1 MAQIDLG
8 KLKFTWK
15 GQWTTSTAYESDDVV
30 YHLNSAYVCVT
41 DVASSNTT
49 APNVSTSFEK
59 ITQGLQHLGAY
70 SSSTTYYPGDLVTYL
85 NAWYIYKQVA
95 AASGNLPTVTANWD
109 VVVPAA
115 PQAVTTTSGDLATRD
130 KEHNLIRF
138 PIGTKGQTLKAK
150 EDPYETLTT
159 DNSFDYVVNTTSGRY
174 ANIHEANST
183 HGSGTL
189 LLGDASTQATPT
201 LTRGQK
207 YTFIFAANGLTYSF
221 KDPTDGSYSGAGS
234 GGRLT
239 TAEGVDVVSITN
251 GGTIVFEPNASTPNS
266 VVIRDEA
273 NQGDVATITVIDMRH
288 TVEWSGG
295 TSNAALTFADGNT
308 DFDKGVG
315 KTRVQGHD
323 IPLKKADPAP
333 TLFNSDYN
341 TYTES
346 LRATPTW
353 AAAFGK
359 GQKYANSIT
368 GSCYRQ
374 GGVITSDGLPMHWG
388 NPYHDSN
395 AYTYGMGG
403 GVGSSV
409 GRQSVYPNLQS
420 SSLRVPLFFKKAI
433 AGHSDYAKFL
443 TDMNGSSLGY
453 TKNTMRPKIIEA
465 HKDYRCGYYLAEN
478 GILFFAGYN
487 GYGLM
492 GNGGSSYN
500 FYELVACPFYN
511 DSGTQLTGA
520 NYPKIAQIA
529 YTGASNNYTD
539 GDYQSCVALDTDG
552 IVYTVG
558 YGGNYNLGRG
568 GTSTSYYFQAIS
580 SNKSAFGNEKV
591 IYITTSEHS
600 SGTSHSGAITE
611 SGKLYLWGYNGY
623 GNCGNGSTTAI
634 SAPYNASDNSNSSI
648 YGKTVDHVVLNNSAG
663 HNMTHCMTTDGKLHA
678 CGYME
683 DYGMYAGV
691 ASANN
696 ASRGNFGEF
705 THGSDTGFWNS
716 DNQKVISFWMSG
728 GRYPVTYMIT
738 DGGDSGEPKL
748 YACGDNAYGSQ
759 GTNTTYSSSG
769 NTSTAI
775 GAWKGGE
782 CQFTTFGDD
791 EVGSDNSRPNEV
803 SGTRSTFEDSTH
815 ANYQQL
821 KIGKI
826 VKVAT
831 SNYHQNSATKAM
843 ALDENGQV
851 YITGYWGYMPDYH
864 FERDDGAQFES
875 TNNYINRW
883 VPCFSQPEPVVDVA
897 FVGNNS
903 TSEEGWL
910 FIGKSGTCYTGGYSG
925 WYQNGA
931 TDQGTYSLQA
941 MEINSYAG
949 N

>member
-1 MAQIDLG
+1 
-8 KLKFTWK
+8 
-15 GQWTTSTAYESDDVV
+15 
-30 YHLNSAYVCVT
+30 
-41 DVASSNTT
+41 
-49 APNVSTSFEK
+49 
-59 ITQGLQHLGAY
+59 
-70 SSSTTYYPGDLVTYL
+70 
-85 NAWYIYKQVA
+85 
-95 AASGNLPTVTANWD
+95 
-109 VVVPAA
+109 
-115 PQAVTTTSGDLATRD
+115 
-130 KEHNLIRF
+130 
-138 PIGTKGQTLKAK
+138 
-150 EDPYETLTT
+150 
-159 DNSFDYVVNTTSGRY
+159 
-174 ANIHEANST
+174 
-183 HGSGTL
+183 
-189 LLGDASTQATPT
+189 
-201 LTRGQK
+201 
-207 YTFIFAANGLTYSF
+207 
-221 KDPTDGSYSGAGS
+221 
-234 GGRLT
+234 
-239 TAEGVDVVSITN
+239 
-251 GGTIVFEPNASTPNS
+251 
-266 VVIRDEA
+266 
-273 NQGDVATITVIDMRH
+273 
-288 TVEWSGG
+288 
-295 TSNAALTFADGNT
+295 
-308 DFDKGVG
+308 
-315 KTRVQGHD
+315 
-323 IPLKKADPAP
+323 
-333 TLFNSDYN
+333 
-341 TYTES
+341 
-346 LRATPTW
+346 
-353 AAAFGK
+353 
-359 GQKYANSIT
+359 
-368 GSCYRQ
+368 
-374 GGVITSDGLPMHWG
+374 
-388 NPYHDSN
+388 
-395 AYTYGMGG
+395 
-403 GVGSSV
+403 
-409 GRQSVYPNLQS
+409 
-420 SSLRVPLFFKKAI
+420 
-433 AGHSDYAKFL
+433 
-443 TDMNGSSLGY
+443 MNGSSLGY

-520 NYPKIAQIA
+520 NYPKITQIA
-529 YTGASNNYTD
+529 YTGGNNNYTD

-600 SGTSHSGAITE
+600 SGVSHSGAITE

-648 YGKTVDHVVLNNSAG
+648 YGKTVDHVVLNNAAG
-663 HNMTHCMTTDGKLHA
+663 YNMTHCMTTDGKLHA

-759 GTNTTYSSSG
+759 ATNLTYSSSG
-769 NTSTAI
+769 NTATAI

-803 SGTRSTFEDSTH
+803 SGVRSTFEDSTH

-931 TDQGTYSLQA
+931 SDQSTYSLQA
-941 MEINSYAG
+941 MEINQFAG